1 MVRVPEEFPERYRA
15 AAVQAASVH
24 LDPDATVDK
33 VSSLVAEAARA
44 GARLVVFSESLVPAF
59 PVWNLMLA
67 PVDQHELFRRL
78 ALAAVTVPGPAVRRL
93 AEAARQHDVYLSVGV
108 TERADVSAGCL
119 YNANLLFGPSGEL
132 LNHRRKLVPTW
143 AEKLTHARGD
153 ASQLRPARTGVGN
166 LGTLI
171 CGENTN
177 PLARYALLAQG
188 EQVHIATY
196 PPAWPFRRA
205 GPRQTYDLRRAIE
218 IRSAAH
224 AFEGKVFNVVSS
236 GLLDEDLI
244 KDIAAVSP
252 GAEAT
257 LREAPAPAS
266 MILGPTGDPIAEP
279 LVGAEGIVYAD
290 IDVTE
295 SIELKQAHDVVGYY
309 QRFDIFRLTLDQRKQ
324 EPVTLMTD
332 SRAEA
337 TPLAEQE
344 PIPGGEATAA
354 EAPAPRAG

>member
-1 MVRVPEEFPERYRA
+1 MPGEFADRFRA

-24 LDPDATVDK
+24 LDRDATVDK
-33 VSSLVAEAARA
+33 VRSLVAEAARA

-93 AEAARQHDVYLSVGV
+93 AETAREHDVYLSVGV
-108 TERADVSAGCL
+108 TERADVSVGCL
-119 YNANLLFGPSGEL
+119 YNTNLLFGPSGEL

-153 ASQLRPARTGVGN
+153 GSQLRPVRTEVGN
-166 LGTLI
+166 VGVLI

-224 AFEGKVFNVVSS
+224 AFEGKVFNVVAS
-236 GLLDEDLI
+236 GLLDEALI
-244 KDIAAVSP
+244 KDIAALAP
-252 GAEAT
+252 DAEAT

-279 LVGAEGIVYAD
+279 LVGEEGIVYAD
-290 IDVTE
+290 IDIAE
-295 SIELKQAHDVVGYY
+295 SIELKQTHDVVGYY
-309 QRFDIFRLTLDQRKQ
+309 QRFDVFRLTLDQRPQ
-324 EPVTLMTD
+324 EPVTLVTD
-332 SRAEA
+332 PREEVSAL
-337 TPLAEQE
+337 TEQE
-344 PIPGGEATAA
+344 PGPGAEATAA
-354 EAPAPRAG
+354 EPPAPPAG